1 MKTKITK
8 FRNPRTG
15 EVWVCPDLK
24 QRRQVDGIDFV
35 EVHKPDNTRMVW
47 INVQNLVKVQDT
59 AK

>member
-15 EVWVCPDLK
+15 EVWHCPDLK

-47 INVQNLVKVQDT
+47 INIQNLVKVQEST
-59 AK
+59 K